1 MGFPSRLKTCPV
13 GGVEENKIKII
24 KHLINTLSAIEGE
37 GRPRG
42 GGDYIYSSSSYY
54 VYAFSKKERNLRKEM

>member
-42 GGDYIYSSSSYY
+42 GGGLYL
-54 VYAFSKKERNLRKEM
+54 F